1 MRTTLIG
8 IAAGVAGA
16 VLAAGGL
23 ALGNVGQE
31 SPIVGAATTTTTV
44 AVDVAD
50 DVTAQRVGHLGSSIV
65 VPTAIDVEPEL
76 IVLQFE
82 LHDIAPPEVGHHDDN
97 FFQPGFRAVP
107 NLNFGVTS
115 PELWTLITRD
125 GTEYPG
131 TTASIRARS
140 ARFAVPEDFDP
151 DSIAFIRID
160 QYRQR
165 IPVKYPLEF
174 DVDQRERFQLD
185 PDTAVALDSIIEQS
199 NVMTYRFVIEDPF
212 DSFSTSGN
220 FGMDHVGLVGADV
233 GWVTG
238 GPWERGIQLSNS
250 HTQGQDTVSI
260 VAVTSNWIEL
270 PSGAL
275 IAVDHLLGAGS

>member
-16 VLAAGGL
+16 ALAAGGL
-23 ALGNVGQE
+23 ALGNTGQE
-31 SPIVGAATTTTTV
+31 SPTLGTVSTTTTLV
-44 AVDVAD
+44 VDVAD

-65 VPTAIDVEPEL
+65 VPTAIDIEPEL
-76 IVLQFE
+76 VVLQFG
-82 LHDIAPPEVGHHDDN
+82 LRDIAPPEVGHHDDN
-97 FFQPGFRAVP
+97 FIPPGFRAVP
-107 NLNFGVTS
+107 NLNFGVTA

-140 ARFAVPEDFDP
+140 ARFPVPEDFDP
-151 DSIAFIRID
+151 DSIAFIRVD

-165 IPVKYPLEF
+165 IPVSYPLDF
-174 DVDQRERFQLD
+174 DVDQRERHQLD
-185 PDTAVALDSIIEQS
+185 PDTAVTLDSILEQS
-199 NVMTYRFVIEDPF
+199 SGTTYRFVVEDPF

-220 FGMDHVGLVGADV
+220 FGMDHVGLVGAGS

-238 GPWERGIQLSNS
+238 GPWERGIQLTNSN
-250 HTQGQDTVSI
+250 TDDQGTVSI
-260 VAVTSNWIEL
+260 VAVTSNWIDL
-270 PSGAL
+270 PSGVV
-275 IAVDHLLGAGS
+275 IAVDHLLGLSS